1 MTNPMTAARTEAGD
15 ALAGLGVPVFLVP
28 PGAASGPYIHLV
40 AGAVDQRGHVE
51 VEVTVSAPLASPT
64 VVDIVEQLAW
74 DVREAVAATK
84 GMGWQGIS
92 APQVDTDSQRL
103 LRQIVITTRP

>member
-1 MTNPMTAARTEAGD
+1 MTNPMTSAREEAGE
-15 ALAGLGVPVFLVP
+15 ALAGIGVPVFLIP

-51 VEVTVSAPLASPT
+51 VEVTVSAPLASPMC
-64 VVDIVEQLAW
+64 VDLVEQMAW
-74 DVREAVAATK
+74 DVREHVAATK

-92 APQVDTDSQRL
+92 APLVDTESQRL
-103 LRQIVITTRP
+103 IRTIIVTTRP